1 MVLVLCSHCG
11 SEQLIKD
18 GFGENGKQRYR
29 CRNCGKRSRERPWT
43 GVTPEQEAQVL
54 ALANE
59 RMSQRGIARALR
71 MSRVTVVSILKKTM
85 S

>member
-1 MVLVLCSHCG
+1 VVFVLCSHCG
-11 SEQLIKD
+11 SEKLVKD
-18 GFGENGKQRYR
+18 GFSPTGKQRYR
-29 CRNCGKRSRERPWT
+29 CRGCGKRSREQPWT

-59 RMSQRGIARALR
+59 RMSQRGIARALK

>member
-18 GFGENGKQRYR
+18 GFGESGKQRYR
-29 CRNCGKRSRERPWT
+29 CRSCGKRSRERPWT